1 MNHRIKHSRR
11 QVCKMYLLKLLVQNH
26 PPLSKNLEQ
35 TLKRRLTKEP
45 SQNYLIDKNCPFHAL
60 RILQMGHLWCGFFNK
75 SLSHLGLQKLYIDG
89 MENIKCSTYNI
100 ARRSVLI
107 VFQRWLK
114 KSCQEKKHV
123 LSRRTLDNSYATLA
137 VHINK
142 YTVIHE

>member
-35 TLKRRLTKEP
+35 PLKRRLTKEHLKII
-45 SQNYLIDKNCPFHAL
+45 YLIDKNCPFHAL

-107 VFQRWLK
+107 VFQRLLT

-123 LSRRTLDNSYATLA
+123 LSKSETHDNS
-137 VHINK
+137 
-142 YTVIHE
+142 